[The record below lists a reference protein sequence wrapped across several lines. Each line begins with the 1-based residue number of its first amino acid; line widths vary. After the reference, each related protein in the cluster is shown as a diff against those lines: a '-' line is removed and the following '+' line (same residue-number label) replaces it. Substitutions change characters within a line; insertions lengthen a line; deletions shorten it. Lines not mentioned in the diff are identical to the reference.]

1 MTHPVSS
8 PKLPRPQATSQHGFT
23 LVELLVAIAI
33 SAMFVTLTWSSIQG
47 AIRFFEANLWQV
59 QLERDLNRV
68 STLLDAEAEDACVFG
83 TTAAPA
89 ACAAAAPVCAAAT
102 NQLRMRVTL
111 LDANSVP
118 TGADAVILYTRNTAT
133 NELLRSGPQI
143 LANGRLDPA
152 NTAAN
157 DQLVMRGVT
166 GFALTPNNDC
176 DTATVAITATPVAP
190 NTFTAA
196 QGFGNP
202 VTRTISLR
210 TGSRPYVD

>member
-1 MTHPVSS
+1 MQDFLRRGLPDDDEQHWRTVS
-8 PKLPRPQATSQHGFT
+8 
-23 LVELLVAIAI
+23 ELLAGPELPAATRAHLAIVGTARQRLALQPLRALRPIASPRVA
-33 SAMFVTLTWSSIQG
+33 
-47 AIRFFEANLWQV
+47 
-59 QLERDLNRV
+59 ERDA
-68 STLLDAEAEDACVFG
+68 LLRIAHWQRQAPGHEDDLHRAIDAAERLF
-83 TTAAPA
+83 A
-89 ACAAAAPVCAAAT
+89 ACDPQHAT
-102 NQLRMRVTL
+102 LSYLRYLRK
-111 LDANSVP
+111 NE
-118 TGADAVILYTRNTAT
+118 YTRKTAT
-133 NELLRSGPQI
+133 NELRRSGPQI
-143 LANGRLDPA
+143 LAHGRLDPA

>member
-8 PKLPRPQATSQHGFT
+8 PKRPRPQATTQHGVT
-23 LVELLVAIAI
+23 LVELLVALVI
-33 SAMFVTLTWSSIQG
+33 SGLFLPLIWSGIHG
-47 AIRFFEANLWQV
+47 AIRFFEATLWQV

-68 STLLDAEAEDACVFG
+68 STLLDAEAEDACMFG
-83 TTAAPA
+83 TNAPPP
-89 ACAAAAPVCAAAT
+89 ACAAAAPVCAAAA

-111 LDANSVP
+111 LDANFVP

-143 LANGRLDPA
+143 LANGQLSPA
-152 NTAAN
+152 NTASN

-166 GFALTPNNDC
+166 GFAVTPNNDC
-176 DTATVAITATPVAP
+176 DTATVVITAVPVAP
-190 NTFTAA
+190 NTSTAA

-202 VTRTISLR
+202 VTRTIGLR
-210 TGSRPYVD
+210 TGSKSYVD

>member
-83 TTAAPA
+83 TTAAPV
-89 ACAAAAPVCAAAT
+89 ACAAAAPVCAAAA
-102 NQLRMRVTL
+102 NQLHMRVTL
-111 LDANSVP
+111 FDANSVP
-118 TGADAVILYTRNTAT
+118 TGADAVILYTRNAAT
-133 NELLRSGPQI
+133 NELRRSGPQI

-166 GFALTPNNDC
+166 GFAVTPNNDC
-176 DTATVAITATPVAP
+176 DTATVTITATPVAP
-190 NTFTAA
+190 NTFTTT

-202 VTRTISLR
+202 VTRTIGLR